1 MTGQDNQKIQEEEM
15 AEPLPVVSDEVFARM
30 VEVSRISILS
40 IFRF

>member
-1 MTGQDNQKIQEEEM
+1 MQNQERKSDTEEEM
-15 AEPLPVVSDEVFARM
+15 GEPLPVVSDEVFARM